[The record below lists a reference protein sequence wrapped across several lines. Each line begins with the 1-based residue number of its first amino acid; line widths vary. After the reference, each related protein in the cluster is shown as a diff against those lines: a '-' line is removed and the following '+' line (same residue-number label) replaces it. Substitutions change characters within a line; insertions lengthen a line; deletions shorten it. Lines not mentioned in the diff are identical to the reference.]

1 MHGSSNSIFTEN
13 RGNASRLRITFEN
26 EFFSLFSFL
35 SNDLVDRS
43 SPRDHSRAQR
53 RIDSTRGGDTREP
66 RNGVARNNQN
76 ESRLERFRF
85 EGIKSDLIADVRLHG
100 VFSRRPASN
109 HGSSSP
115 RRSKFR
121 QQDGS
126 WFELIKRSESFFDFS
141 LHAYILPIFSLRI
154 NTFFFEGKIPF
165 WRLREIFQS
174 IDPSCFR
181 FKTRWDL
188 ATSTY
193 EYDLHRSNTISKL
206 NFDDG

>member
-13 RGNASRLRITFEN
+13 RGNASRLRIIFEN

-66 RNGVARNNQN
+66 RNGVARNDQN

-85 EGIKSDLIADVRLHG
+85 DGIKSDLIADVRLHG

-109 HGSSSP
+109 HLHVDRNFGNKTDRGSNLL
-115 RRSKFR
+115 R
-121 QQDGS
+121 GVNH
-126 WFELIKRSESFFDFS
+126 FS
-141 LHAYILPIFSLRI
+141 IFLSTPIFFLYSL
-154 NTFFFEGKIPF
+154 
-165 WRLREIFQS
+165 
-174 IDPSCFR
+174 
-181 FKTRWDL
+181 
-188 ATSTY
+188 Y
-193 EYDLHRSNTISKL
+193 V
-206 NFDDG
+206 

>member
-1 MHGSSNSIFTEN
+1 MS
-13 RGNASRLRITFEN
+13 
-26 EFFSLFSFL
+26 FFLSSFL

-53 RIDSTRGGDTREP
+53 RIDSTRGGDTR
-66 RNGVARNNQN
+66 NGVARNDQN

-141 LHAYILPIFSLRI
+141 LHACILPIFSLRI
-154 NTFFFEGKIPF
+154 NTFFFEGKISF

-181 FKTRWDL
+181 FKTR
-188 ATSTY
+188 
-193 EYDLHRSNTISKL
+193 
-206 NFDDG
+206 

>member
-1 MHGSSNSIFTEN
+1 MHSNSIFTEN

-35 SNDLVDRS
+35 SNDLMDRS

-66 RNGVARNNQN
+66 RNGVARNDQN

-126 WFELIKRSESFFDFS
+126 WFELIKRSESFFS
-141 LHAYILPIFSLRI
+141 PRLYSSYIL
-154 NTFFFEGKIPF
+154 
-165 WRLREIFQS
+165 
-174 IDPSCFR
+174 
-181 FKTRWDL
+181 
-188 ATSTY
+188 STY
-193 EYDLHRSNTISKL
+193 KYIFLRRKDTFLEATWNFPKHRPFLFS
-206 NFDDG
+206 F